1 MYDRILLPTD
11 GSDAATAAT
20 EHAIDLARAYDAPL
34 YVLHVVDTRPYDA
47 ESITQSVIEP
57 LEERGQRAVDEVVE
71 AASAHGLDRTETA
84 VVRGDPHET
93 VLEYVDEH
101 DIDLIVMATHG
112 RSGVK
117 RYLLGSV
124 TEKIIRTA
132 PVPVHVVRATETDLE
147 DG

>member
-11 GSDAATAAT
+11 GSNESMVAN
-20 EHAIDLARAYDAPL
+20 EHAIDLATTYDARL

-57 LEERGQRAVDEVVE
+57 LEERGQQAVDEVVE
-71 AASAHGLDRTETA
+71 TASAHGFDEIETDI
-84 VVRGDPHET
+84 VRGEPHDMI
-93 VLEYVDEH
+93 LEYVDEH

-112 RSGVK
+112 RTGVK

-124 TEKIIRTA
+124 AEKIVRTA
-132 PVPVHVVRATETDLE
+132 PVPVHVVRATEIDIAS
-147 DG
+147 